1 MWIQELI
8 ERRGFPAL
16 HLESPAADVKT
27 LERQEGSQSSF
38 NREWQVI
45 QVGDVEVVVDR
56 SGIAQL
62 KIDFRNGTPAIP
74 KALGIISPAWH
85 SHIDL
90 YDALNLID
98 DAELNWQIDQR
109 LSFDRQLTLRVQDFC
124 ELSFDLDRRELLSVK
139 LLRSTMPEGSA

>member
-1 MWIQELI
+1 MWIRELI

-16 HLESPAADVKT
+16 HLESSPADIRT
-27 LERQEGSQSSF
+27 LERQESIQSSF

-45 QVGDVEVVVDR
+45 RAGDVEVIVDQ

-62 KIDFRNGTPAIP
+62 KTDFRKGTPAIP
-74 KALGIISPAWH
+74 KAFGAITPEWH
-85 SHIDL
+85 SHIEL

-98 DAELNWQIDQR
+98 DAGLDWQIDQR

-139 LLRSTMPEGSA
+139 LLRSTMPERSA